1 MGTKY
6 FTISIDDGLEQDK
19 NIVSILK
26 EFGLKATFNL
36 NSGLFGEQTEIGRI
50 GNLGM
55 WEIPTRKFN
64 TDSFH
69 LFKYAPHHRIPKDE
83 LLQVYEGFEIA
94 SHTAS
99 HSRMPFLGKKATEN
113 EICGDLDA
121 LENLFG
127 RKIRGLVFPYGLKNR
142 YCKEI
147 LKKRGILY
155 ARSVK
160 RATDFRF
167 PEDPYQTPM
176 NCWHF
181 QKDAFDLVDKFAAHE
196 TEEDSLFLLFAH
208 GYELDFG
215 TETSNWDHF
224 RRLCERAARN
234 DDFIFCG
241 VEEAFIKHQKT
252 NRNTSRAL

>member
-19 NIVSILK
+19 KIISILK

-36 NSGLFGEQTEIGRI
+36 NSGLFGERTEIGRI
-50 GNLGM
+50 GNMGF
-55 WEIPTRKFN
+55 WEIPTQRFRTN
-64 TDSFH
+64 SFH
-69 LFKYAPHHRIPKDE
+69 LLKYAPHHRIPKDE
-83 LLQVYEGFEIA
+83 LLQVYDGFEIA

-99 HSRMPFLGKKATEN
+99 HSKMPFLGKQGTEK

-121 LENLFG
+121 LEALFG
-127 RKIRGLVFPYGLKNR
+127 RKIRGMVFPYGLQNR
-142 YCKEI
+142 YCEEI
-147 LKKRGILY
+147 LKKRGVLY

-160 RATDFRF
+160 KAKDFHF
-167 PEDPYQTPM
+167 PENPYQTPM

-181 QKDAFDLVDKFAAHE
+181 QKNAFDLIDRFAALE
-196 TEEDSLFLLFAH
+196 TEEDALFLLFAH

-224 RRLCERAARN
+224 RRLCECVAQN
-234 DDFIFCG
+234 DDFVFCG
-241 VEEAFIKHQKT
+241 VEEAFKQHLKAV
-252 NRNTSRAL
+252 SC